1 MYKNLTE
8 KGIKNFAKSL
18 KSESSMNYLNF
29 PSILSSSIFHD
40 FRSFFFYYFF
50 P

>member
-18 KSESSMNYLNF
+18 KVGKFNELFKF
-29 PSILSSSIFHD
+29 PFYTFIF
-40 FRSFFFYYFF
+40 YI